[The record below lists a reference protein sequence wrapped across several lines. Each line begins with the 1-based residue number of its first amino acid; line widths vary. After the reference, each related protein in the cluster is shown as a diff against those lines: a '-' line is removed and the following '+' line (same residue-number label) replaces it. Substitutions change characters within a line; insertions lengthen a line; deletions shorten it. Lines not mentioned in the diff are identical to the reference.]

1 MPRGGKREGAGRQPG
16 SITKFAKHA
25 REQARA
31 TGQLPH
37 EFLLS
42 IVRGEEV
49 DGVVPKLDQRIDA
62 AKAAA
67 PYFAPKM
74 TTAEVTVTDNPL
86 KQLFDQIHAGGR
98 KGLIHDK

>member
-1 MPRGGKREGAGRQPG
+1 M
-16 SITKFAKHA
+16 AKEA
-25 REQARA
+25 RVKAQA

-42 IVRGEEV
+42 IVRGEEI
-49 DGVVPKLDQRIDA
+49 DGAVPKLDQRIEA

-74 TTAEVTVTDNPL
+74 SVSDVNLKENPL
-86 KQLFDQIHAGGR
+86 QQLFEQINAHGR
-98 KGLIHDK
+98 KSLAACRT